1 MYLGPEKIPKPK
13 CKCCPS
19 CPSCD
24 ASCAG
29 FIYHGGHKFELSD
42 ESKEPDVDK
51 MIKKR
56 VGHDDKAW
64 DLNPFE
70 RLPLKLMKLSE
81 KNPQLFPDDLDPKN
95 PKSFKPEL
103 RSLLQKHFGKK
114 FTPEQCVTK
123 YKNMKKKVKTMDQCD
138 TMTYLA
144 LNITYWDEASQKVRT
159 TTCICDPKKVTPEQ
173 LMKFQLD
180 VSFQPKSND
189 NTLLSLRGADVAKSA
204 SGSSFAFPSSSSSTG
219 GTSGLLSAFQQLEMK

>member
-1 MYLGPEKIPKPK
+1 
-13 CKCCPS
+13 
-19 CPSCD
+19 
-24 ASCAG
+24 
-29 FIYHGGHKFELSD
+29 
-42 ESKEPDVDK
+42 
-51 MIKKR
+51 MIRKR

-123 YKNMKKKVKTMDQCD
+123 YKNMKKNVKTMDQCD

-144 LNITYWDEASQKVRT
+144 LNITYWDEASQNQNPMT
-159 TTCICDPKKVTPEQ
+159 TPYC
-173 LMKFQLD
+173 L
-180 VSFQPKSND
+180 
-189 NTLLSLRGADVAKSA
+189 
-204 SGSSFAFPSSSSSTG
+204 
-219 GTSGLLSAFQQLEMK
+219 

>member
-1 MYLGPEKIPKPK
+1 
-13 CKCCPS
+13 
-19 CPSCD
+19 
-24 ASCAG
+24 
-29 FIYHGGHKFELSD
+29 
-42 ESKEPDVDK
+42 
-51 MIKKR
+51 MIRKR

-70 RLPLKLMKLSE
+70 NLPLKLMTLSE
-81 KNPQLFPDDLDPKN
+81 KHPDLFLNIPED
-95 PKSFKPEL
+95 PKSFSREL

-123 YKNMKKKVKTMDQCD
+123 YKNMKKNVKTMDQCD

-173 LMKFQLD
+173 VMKFQLD

-189 NTLLSLRGADVAKSA
+189 NNLLSLRGADVAKPDL
-204 SGSSFAFPSSSSSTG
+204 GSSFGLPTPLFMYSPSL
-219 GTSGLLSAFQQLEMK
+219 GLSDIINNK